1 MNQKDLFS
9 PTYLMSSPV
18 LSCPVLSCG
27 PIALQSLSLLG
38 GGDLEQ
44 PSSHLHNARA
54 GLGKLSGT

>member
-1 MNQKDLFS
+1 MNHKPKGSLF
-9 PTYLMSSPV
+9 PYLPYV

-27 PIALQSLSLLG
+27 PIAHQPLSLLG